1 MFVGYQEI
9 ICKLKDEIIQLK
21 EENVNLSNNSQSKI
35 TIVKLERE
43 IKILQNKNED
53 LMNRHKEMESIIQ
66 RLQSS

>member
-9 ICKLKDEIIQLK
+9 IGKLKDEIIQLK

-35 TIVKLERE
+35 SIVKLERE

>member
-9 ICKLKDEIIQLK
+9 IGKLKDEIIQLK

>member
-9 ICKLKDEIIQLK
+9 IGKLKDEITQLK